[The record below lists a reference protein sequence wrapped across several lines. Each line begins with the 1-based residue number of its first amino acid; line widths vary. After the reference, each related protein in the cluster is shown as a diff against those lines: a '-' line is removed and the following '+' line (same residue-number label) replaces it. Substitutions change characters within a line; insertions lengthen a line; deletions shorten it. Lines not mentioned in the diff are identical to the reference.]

1 MSDRD
6 ELETL
11 RARSRLAELE
21 AKASGMNYASMGVP
35 APAPAPAT
43 DPNIDY
49 DQELG
54 DTKFRAA
61 YSFMRGKRQQE
72 VFLNRSLGEG
82 NWGYDQAGTPIVH
95 PAGLAKFGIK
105 SEKSRPID
113 KPSPS
118 MADMADFASQVPPM
132 LGGIGG
138 SMAATGVGVLPG
150 LALAGGGAALGQAAA
165 EAGKALT
172 GYAPTLGEAAESIGM
187 EGAGGA
193 LGEGTFRTIRGVG
206 KLLTQPGKHLMTPER
221 TQLMDEALQR
231 GFMPYPGQVTGSK
244 IQQRV
249 EGVTRKIFGT
259 ANEMINIP
267 KTIESLE
274 NLRKMAGPTSATK
287 EAIGE
292 QVQAD
297 LIGARKAFGEK
308 FSELYNQIDIPVPTA
323 SLAKQAQAILDSKT
337 KTIGGEM
344 ITLDEPTQKFLT
356 NLTKIPSVQSARQMH
371 DLRSQLANKS
381 LVNSLA
387 PTMDKYEYALLTNA
401 ADSTFDDAI
410 KLNASS
416 QYAKAKI
423 DRLREIDS
431 AYREGIRKFDIPF
444 LGNISKKPSQ
454 AAAVDADQVLN
465 YAIQEGHT
473 VRAKQFLE
481 NLPEKTRALV
491 RRGLADDI
499 TSKMFIEGEDP
510 FSKILSGGN
519 FKEALNQYSPETLKA
534 VMGDDWVKEAYKLA
548 DIVKMVTSGNN
559 QSGGLV
565 VANAILN
572 PLNHLG
578 ALAGYKML
586 SKAMTNKQFLKLM
599 TTGFASPQSAAGK
612 AALKGIE
619 NTLRAMSQASVA
631 IETGTIPE
639 VDRNTNQE

>member
-21 AKASGMNYASMGVP
+21 AKAGGMNYASMGVP
-35 APAPAPAT
+35 APAPAPKT

-82 NWGYDQAGTPIVH
+82 NWSYDQAGTPIVH

-118 MADMADFASQVPPM
+118 MADVADFASQVPPM

-172 GYAPTLGEAAESIGM
+172 GYPPTLGEAAEAIGM

-274 NLRKMAGPTSATK
+274 NLRKMAGPQAASK

-292 QVQAD
+292 SVRTE
-297 LIGARKAFGEK
+297 LINARKAFGDK
-308 FSELYNQIDIPVPTA
+308 FHQLYNEIDIPVPTT
-323 SLAKQAQAILDSKT
+323 SIAKQAQAILDSNMKT
-337 KTIGGEM
+337 VGGKM
-344 ITLDEPTQKFLT
+344 ITLDEPTQTFLT
-356 NLTKIPSVQSARQMH
+356 NLTQLPPTQSAKQVH
-371 DLRSQLANKS
+371 NLRSQLSDRA
-381 LVNSLA
+381 LVSNLA
-387 PTMDKYEYALLTNA
+387 PTISDHDYALLAKA
-401 ADSTFDDAI
+401 ADATFDDAARI
-410 KLNASS
+410 NTDPAV
-416 QYAKAKI
+416 KATVA
-423 DRLREIDS
+423 RLRQIDD
-431 AYREGIRKFDIPF
+431 AYKAGIRKFDIPF
-444 LGNISKKPSQ
+444 LGNVSKMPSQ
-454 AAAVDADQVLN
+454 AGAVDADQVLK

-473 VRAKQFLE
+473 VRARQFLE
-481 NLPEKTRALV
+481 NLPEKTRAMV

-499 TSKMFIEGEDP
+499 TSKMFVEGEDP
-510 FSKILSGGN
+510 FSKILSGQN
-519 FKEALNQYSPETLKA
+519 FKESLNQYSPETLKA

-548 DIVKMVTSGNN
+548 DIVKLVTSGNN

-578 ALAGYKML
+578 ALAGYKVL